1 MSKSGAGLGDTMQV
15 SRKHLN
21 EKVSKSPSQTD
32 VSSQNFG
39 LFSTINVSGAS
50 GGQQAT
56 GQQQISHLQD
66 KLRSASMAELHGL
79 SKMAKTDA
87 QLFVKRITFIKKQLD
102 VEPGPMRAISRDH
115 SRTNRNGL
123 KLDYLDAVGRRE
135 VPPVDY
141 AEAYS

>member
-1 MSKSGAGLGDTMQV
+1 
-15 SRKHLN
+15 
-21 EKVSKSPSQTD
+21 
-32 VSSQNFG
+32 
-39 LFSTINVSGAS
+39 
-50 GGQQAT
+50 
-56 GQQQISHLQD
+56 
-66 KLRSASMAELHGL
+66 MAELHGL
-79 SKMAKTDA
+79 SKMAKNDA

-141 AEAYS
+141 AEAYSQQANPFKADRRSPGAHSLEQLSPVSQLARNVRPMTPREKPTPTRFGLEQQQQQ